1 MGLLY
6 NDDALRRLPFDDCLL
21 TMPFEYALRRCLATM
36 PFDDVL
42 RRCLLTMPAF
52 RHYLIRLDGM
62 TASQSHRGLSRGN
75 VYCNHW
81 NNKPVGS

>member
-21 TMPFEYALRRCLATM
+21 TMPFEDALRRCLATM

-75 VYCNHW
+75 DVGK
-81 NNKPVGS
+81 KPSR